1 MQKQRIIYPEPLTDG
16 SKIAVCSPAGRIN
29 PELVRDAVAVIES
42 QGWNVQVM
50 PHALGGCGTYSGTAS
65 ERYEDL
71 YEAFSDPSVRAILCS
86 RGGYGAVHLID
97 RLARQA
103 LADDPKW
110 LIGFSDISALHA
122 LMGSKGIAS
131 IHSSMCRHLA
141 LHGAAD
147 SDNATLFSIL
157 RGERPTYVFDSHTL
171 NRAGT
176 ATGILRGGNMA
187 VIADLIGT
195 PFDMIDDGIIL
206 FVEDLAEP
214 IYKIERILQQLR
226 LRGILGRLNGLIVG
240 QFTDYKPS
248 LNYGDMESM
257 IADMVSPYG
266 FPVVF
271 NAPIGHVDHNIP
283 LIESAE
289 VTLIVN
295 PSGKS
300 SLIFHG

>member
-1 MQKQRIIYPEPLTDG
+1 MQQRIIYPAPLTYG
-16 SKIAVCSPAGRIN
+16 SKIAVCSPAGRIK
-29 PELVRDAVAVIES
+29 PELVRDAVAVLES
-42 QGWNVQVM
+42 QGWIVQVM
-50 PHALGGCGTYSGTAS
+50 PHALGECGTYSGTAD

-71 YEAFSDPSVRAILCS
+71 CKAFSDPSVRAILCS

-97 RLARQA
+97 RLAR
-103 LADDPKW
+103 LSIADDPKW

-141 LHGAAD
+141 LYGASD
-147 SDNATLFSIL
+147 SDNAALFSIL
-157 RGERPTYVFDSHTL
+157 RGERPTYVFGSHML
-171 NRAGT
+171 DRAGT

-195 PFDMIDDGIIL
+195 PFDIIDNGIIL

-226 LRGILGRLNGLIVG
+226 LRGVLGRLNGLIVG
-240 QFTDYKPS
+240 QFIDYKPS

-257 IADMVSPYG
+257 IADMVRPYS
-266 FPVVF
+266 FPVAF

-289 VTLIVN
+289 VTLKVSS
-295 PSGKS
+295 SGENS
-300 SLIFHG
+300 IIFHG

>member
-1 MQKQRIIYPEPLTDG
+1 MQKERIIYPEPLTDG

-29 PELVRDAVAVIES
+29 PELVRGAVAVLES

-50 PHALGGCGTYSGTAS
+50 PHALGECGTYSGTPD

-71 YEAFSDPSVRAILCS
+71 YEAFADPSVRAILCS

-97 RLARQA
+97 RLASLA
-103 LADDPKW
+103 LIDDPKW

-141 LHGAAD
+141 LYGASN
-147 SDNATLFSIL
+147 SDNAALFSIL
-157 RGERPTYVFDSHTL
+157 RGKRPTYVFDSHTL

-176 ATGILRGGNMA
+176 ATGIFRGGNMA

-226 LRGILGRLNGLIVG
+226 LRGVLGRLKGLVVG

-248 LNYGDMESM
+248 LNYSDMESM
-257 IADMVSPYG
+257 IADMVSPYS
-266 FPVVF
+266 FPVAF

-289 VTLIVN
+289 VTLNV
-295 PSGKS
+295 SSSDKS